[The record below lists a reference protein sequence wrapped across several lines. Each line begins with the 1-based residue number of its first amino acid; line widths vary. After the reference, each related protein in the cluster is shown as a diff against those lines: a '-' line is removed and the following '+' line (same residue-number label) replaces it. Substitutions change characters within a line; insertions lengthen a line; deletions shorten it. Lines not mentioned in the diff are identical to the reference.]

1 MKQIIYDMLQGYN
14 DDNEPILSS
23 VTLRYSEKNLI
34 IAEDEAYNG
43 EYEIIDDGKPE
54 LIIQPSQNDILE
66 AQIMY
71 TAMMTD
77 TLLEGGNI

>member
-1 MKQIIYDMLQGYN
+1 MKQITYDMLQGYN

-54 LIIQPSQNDILE
+54 PTIQPSQNDILE

>member
-1 MKQIIYDMLQGYN
+1 MLQGYN

-54 LIIQPSQNDILE
+54 PII
-66 AQIMY
+66 
-71 TAMMTD
+71 
-77 TLLEGGNI
+77 

>member
-1 MKQIIYDMLQGYN
+1 MKQITYDMLQGYN

-23 VTLRYSEKNLI
+23 VTFRYSEKNLI

-54 LIIQPSQNDILE
+54 PTIQPSQNDILE

>member
-1 MKQIIYDMLQGYN
+1 MKQITYDMLQGYN

-54 LIIQPSQNDILE
+54 PIIQPSQNDILK

>member
-1 MKQIIYDMLQGYN
+1 MKQITYDMLQGYN

-54 LIIQPSQNDILE
+54 PIIQPSQNDILE